1 MLFMCVLIVLY
12 IGCVRSAWCLASTEA
27 MLGEAYAPSLRGIL
41 HNLHS
46 AHGLLAIPASE
57 RWSGAEENSSKIRIF
72 LKFLQH
78 IAHICCGCKLHV
90 AYFLVHSAAILS
102 CPSLFRFR
110 EKDSI
115 FSSHNEMLRG
125 ANVSAEEY
133 HVSRM
138 DTNKHTCARHRRQQV
153 KISWYR
159 HWFSY

>member
-1 MLFMCVLIVLY
+1 MLDVWQTRKPCWEKRM
-12 IGCVRSAWCLASTEA
+12 SH
-27 MLGEAYAPSLRGIL
+27 APSLRGIL

-102 CPSLFRFR
+102 CPSLFRFFR
-110 EKDSI
+110 KGRH
-115 FSSHNEMLRG
+115 FSSHHEMLRG
-125 ANVSAEEY
+125 VSVSASNCECERI
-133 HVSRM
+133 SRVACGHQQAHLR
-138 DTNKHTCARHRRQQV
+138 TTPSSTSKNKLV
-153 KISWYR
+153 
-159 HWFSY
+159 